1 MLPCTGCGCVRVGT
15 HLDGDVALG
24 YLPHVEPDCRDHVLV
39 ELTALHRRGRGGE
52 GRGVG
57 VGGVGMGG
65 VGGGRC
71 GGGRGWRGRSRHTFI
86 LLFIVCNEYYCSVTN

>member
-1 MLPCTGCGCVRVGT
+1 MGT

-39 ELTALHRRGRGGE
+39 ELTALHRRGRGVRVG
-52 GRGVG
+52 G
-57 VGGVGMGG
+57 VGGVRVGGVGGEGVGGGGVGEGGVGVGG

-71 GGGRGWRGRSRHTFI
+71 GGGRGWRGRS
-86 LLFIVCNEYYCSVTN
+86 